1 MSKKKEIVKYQRNGR
16 GFQSN
21 DRRRRGENSP
31 SMWST
36 KMRWYKVSFRSCK
49 SSNLRCFWI
58 SDSVARNANRNRFIC
73 IWMLLWR
80 GGNRPRKRRRSL
92 SSLLNAVPLLKSG
105 LCLWEGK
112 SIETRER
119 ERERESSIVPSH
131 TVVFTKFI
139 IQTSFHAKAKA
150 KIKSGLTKCLLL
162 EYWFRLGVRSPFC
175 NPPIL
180 FPPTTERS

>member
-1 MSKKKEIVKYQRNGR
+1 MSKKQEIVKYQGNGR

-92 SSLLNAVPLLKSG
+92 SSVLNAVPLLKSG
-105 LCLWEGK
+105 LCLWEGQ

-119 ERERESSIVPSH
+119 ERERESESSIVLNH

-139 IQTSFHAKAKA
+139 IQTSVLAKA
-150 KIKSGLTKCLLL
+150 KIK
-162 EYWFRLGVRSPFC
+162 
-175 NPPIL
+175 
-180 FPPTTERS
+180 